1 MGATGAGC
9 LAPKRQTNISIV
21 LTQLRLS
28 GQAIASAL
36 LALDRSGGY
45 PAALGRASAGGPL
58 SAQGLHDSCT
68 FVYCLRFSALP
79 CSVAVLEGT

>member
-1 MGATGAGC
+1 MGPTGAGC

-36 LALDRSGGY
+36 LALDRSGTPLHLDGPV
-45 PAALGRASAGGPL
+45 PAAYSGARAVRCAIV
-58 SAQGLHDSCT
+58 
-68 FVYCLRFSALP
+68 VYCLRLR
-79 CSVAVLEGT
+79 VAMLAVPEGT